1 MYLDWSWWAFFAGVL
16 GTVVAEFVILV
27 VVAIKQFRKQRKAM
41 AANTDAFS
49 NLMAN
54 WNKPE

>member
-16 GTVVAEFVILV
+16 VTVVAEFVILV
-27 VVAIKQFRKQRKAM
+27 AVAIKQFRKQRKAM

-54 WNKPE
+54 WNKE